1 MGFRQVVAG
10 SVFASVLATGA
21 VAQLLNARERAQP
34 SYDAGLAHMQN
45 ESFDAAVDSFRGA
58 IIIDPSFEMA
68 HYMLGRVQ
76 LMLRQYPAATNSLV
90 KARDLFAAQANE
102 HFDTKADQQRRRR
115 ELINEMTNEISRLQ
129 QARQTPQVQ
138 ERIRQYTER
147 RRQIQDAD
155 RESGLTPQQAVPA
168 FVWLSLGS
176 AYFRSGK
183 LGDAEQAYLSAI
195 ATDSKMGEAHNNLA
209 VVYMETGR
217 LDQAEKSLKAAEKA
231 GMRVSPALK
240 DEIAKRKKNSQL
252 PTPNSQRNL
261 FETGS
266 C

>member
-1 MGFRQVVAG
+1 MSNR
-10 SVFASVLATGA
+10 A
-21 VAQLLNARERAQP
+21 VAAGCLAVALVSTDLAAQALNSRERAQP
-34 SYDAGLAHMQN
+34 SYEAGLAHMQN
-45 ESFDAAVDSFRGA
+45 ESFEAAVDSFRGA
-58 IIIDPSFEMA
+58 IIIDPSYEMA

-76 LMLRQYPAATNSLV
+76 LMLRQYASATNSLV

-102 HFDTKADQQRRRR
+102 HFDTKADLQRRRR
-115 ELINEMTNEISRLQ
+115 ELINEMTNEISQLQ

-176 AYFRSGK
+176 AFFRSGK
-183 LGDAEQAYLSAI
+183 LADAEQAYLSAI

-217 LDQAEKSLKAAEKA
+217 LDQAEKSVKAAEKA
-231 GMRVSPALK
+231 GMHVSPALK
-240 DEIAKRKKNSQL
+240 DEIAKRKS
-252 PTPNSQRNL
+252 R
-261 FETGS
+261 
-266 C
+266 

>member
-1 MGFRQVVAG
+1 MSNRAVAAG
-10 SVFASVLATGA
+10 SLA
-21 VAQLLNARERAQP
+21 VALFSVDLAAQALNSRERAQP
-34 SYDAGLAHMQN
+34 SYEAGLAHMQN
-45 ESFDAAVDSFRGA
+45 ESFEAAVDSFRGA
-58 IIIDPSFEMA
+58 IIIDPSYEMA

-76 LMLRQYPAATNSLV
+76 LMLRQYAAATNSLV

-115 ELINEMTNEISRLQ
+115 ESINELTNIISQLQ
-129 QARQTPQVQ
+129 QARQTPAVQ
-138 ERIRQYTER
+138 EQIRQYTER
-147 RRQIQDAD
+147 RRVIQDAD
-155 RESGLTPQQAVPA
+155 RESGLTPQQAVPG

-195 ATDSKMGEAHNNLA
+195 AADSKMGEAHNNLA

-217 LDQAEKSLKAAEKA
+217 LEQAERSVKAAEKS

-240 DEIAKRKKNSQL
+240 DEIAKRRS
-252 PTPNSQRNL
+252 R
-261 FETGS
+261 
-266 C
+266 